1 MHVPGN
7 QMTHLVGMSCNHE
20 MRGSIHSDKLRA
32 PHALA
37 EQRIGALHGQVTCPA
52 AKNEDWDLDG
62 GQ

>member
-37 EQRIGALHGQVTCPA
+37 EQRIGALHGQVTSPT
-52 AKNEDWDLDG
+52 AKDEDRDLDC